1 MQLVLRTYRRDVKDT
16 FMMVCDR
23 RLAQA
28 HLIRKTGQD
37 YFHRG
42 KTVKN
47 TPSTFLSI
55 HFLRKN
61 THLNENEKPDSRCS
75 NFAASCWGG
84 TMFQDIINKRCFLR
98 TVLLWQRWFIYY
110 ICTVMFLV
118 LFRED
123 E

>member
-28 HLIRKTGQD
+28 HLIRKTGRD
-37 YFHRG
+37 YFQRED
-42 KTVKN
+42 VEN
-47 TPSTFLSI
+47 TPRTFLSI

-75 NFAASCWGG
+75 NFAARA
-84 TMFQDIINKRCFLR
+84 Q
-98 TVLLWQRWFIYY
+98 
-110 ICTVMFLV
+110 
-118 LFRED
+118 
-123 E
+123 